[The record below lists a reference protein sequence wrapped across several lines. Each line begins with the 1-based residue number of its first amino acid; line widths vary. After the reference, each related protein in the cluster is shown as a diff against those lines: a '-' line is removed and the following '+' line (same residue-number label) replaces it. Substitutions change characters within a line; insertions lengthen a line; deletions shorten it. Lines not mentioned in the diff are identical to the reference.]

1 MFSFVLQMDEASA
14 LRQIQCI
21 NDLEKRCAIQ
31 KMDNYGIDYS
41 VNILSKYK
49 KDWCQLRLSVTA
61 HVEAGAFLWTVT
73 ISISTSVESQ
83 VRIAHLLQNIW
94 A

>member
-49 KDWCQLRLSVTA
+49 KD
-61 HVEAGAFLWTVT
+61 
-73 ISISTSVESQ
+73 
-83 VRIAHLLQNIW
+83 
-94 A
+94 